1 MQRLTKVGKITPKSS
16 NEVRHS
22 RIGIGF
28 EKLDRGVFDPE
39 KAYDKVAAIGVKW
52 VRIQSGW
59 ARTEKEKGV
68 YDFAWLDSIVD
79 NLLARG
85 LQPWLCLCYG
95 NGLYD
100 ENAAKIFG
108 AVGVPPI
115 FTDEQRAAWDAYV
128 RETVAHYKGRIT
140 HYEVWNEPDG
150 KWCWKHG
157 VNAFELGAFTAATA
171 KAVKAVDP
179 TAEVIALAHCI
190 PDLRYIHNALSVEG
204 MAENIDAISF
214 HEYVTD
220 ETHIPERV
228 DSMRAVADMFKKGI
242 RLIQGESGSQ
252 SKSGGNGA
260 LKKMLWSQKAQMKQ
274 LARHTM
280 MDLSTEVEFMS
291 YFSCL
296 DMVEALK
303 GAVGDTATYKDYG
316 YFGVLGADFDEEG
329 RSVGTYSPKLSYYAL
344 QTIAAVFAEDYTVA
358 EHMPVLSVPSYFEPY
373 MQQDCTEH
381 ELVRAFYRRENG
393 SECLVFW
400 NPKNILTTDWVGTTS
415 FQVITQQKKV
425 RLVDL
430 CNGDVYTVPD
440 TILTDHGDGCLRF
453 DHLPVTD
460 CPMALLF
467 GDFCDWSE
475 NV

>member
-1 MQRLTKVGKITPKSS
+1 M
-16 NEVRHS
+16 
-22 RIGIGF
+22 
-28 EKLDRGVFDPE
+28 FDPE

-68 YDFAWLDSIVD
+68 YDFGWLDSIVD

-85 LQPWLCLCYG
+85 LKPWMCLCYG

-115 FTDEQRAAWDAYV
+115 FTNEQRAAWDAYV
-128 RETVAHYKGRIT
+128 KATVARYKGRIT

-190 PDLRYIHNALSVEG
+190 PDLRYIHNALSAEG

-228 DSMRAVADMFKKGI
+228 DSMRAVADMFKKA
-242 RLIQGESGSQ
+242 SGSFRA
-252 SKSGGNGA
+252 SPAHSRNRA
-260 LKKMLWSQKAQMKQ
+260 AT
-274 LARHTM
+274 ARWKR
-280 MDLSTEVEFMS
+280 
-291 YFSCL
+291 CC
-296 DMVEALK
+296 
-303 GAVGDTATYKDYG
+303 
-316 YFGVLGADFDEEG
+316 GVK
-329 RSVGTYSPKLSYYAL
+329 R
-344 QTIAAVFAEDYTVA
+344 
-358 EHMPVLSVPSYFEPY
+358 H
-373 MQQDCTEH
+373 
-381 ELVRAFYRRENG
+381 R
-393 SECLVFW
+393 
-400 NPKNILTTDWVGTTS
+400 
-415 FQVITQQKKV
+415 
-425 RLVDL
+425 
-430 CNGDVYTVPD
+430 
-440 TILTDHGDGCLRF
+440 
-453 DHLPVTD
+453 
-460 CPMALLF
+460 
-467 GDFCDWSE
+467 
-475 NV
+475 